1 VAEIRKVDAADQEL
15 LTAALH
21 ASSKRATAADLFL
34 KDERAHAFVAIEED
48 RPVGFACGYELIR
61 PEGFW
66 MIVLAE
72 IGVAVEVRPEG
83 VGRELLDAFVAFAR
97 SKGHRNMWL
106 FTDAGDDAARRI
118 YEGAGGDRHDGAAG
132 YWWVFD

>member
-1 VAEIRKVDAADQEL
+1 VAEISKVDAADQEL
-15 LTAALH
+15 VTAALH
-21 ASSKRATAADLFL
+21 ASSKRAAATDLFL
-34 KDERAHAFVAIEED
+34 RDERAHAFVAIEEG

-61 PEGFW
+61 PEGLW
-66 MIVLAE
+66 MLVLAE
-72 IGVAVEVRPEG
+72 IGVAEEVRHEG

-106 FTDAGDDAARRI
+106 FTDAGNDAARRI